1 MLTLKRAVMAA
12 IDSNMALSLE
22 NAFIETLEVVCFK
35 PVSFPEQN
43 DFILLNFGHGADG
56 NGLHKQ
62 LFRSDGICGVL
73 LRECCRRNTR
83 VGGSAR
89 AYGKAV
95 VLRCVR

>member
-56 NGLHKQ
+56 NA
-62 LFRSDGICGVL
+62 FISTCSDLTGFVEFCSANVAAEI
-73 LRECCRRNTR
+73 R
-83 VGGSAR
+83 VGAR
-89 AYGKAV
+89 GKAV